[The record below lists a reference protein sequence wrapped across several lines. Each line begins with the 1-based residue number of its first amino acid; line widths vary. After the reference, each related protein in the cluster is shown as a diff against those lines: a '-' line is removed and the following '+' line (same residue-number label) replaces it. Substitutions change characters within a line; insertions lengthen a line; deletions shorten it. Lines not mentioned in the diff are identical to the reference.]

1 MSIKRLCAVFV
12 ALIVVAVQAEE
23 PVRRIAF
30 GSCANQN
37 GPQDFWAPI
46 VAFQPE
52 VFIFG
57 GDNIYA
63 DTRDMDVM
71 RAKYGR
77 LSGQPGYQ
85 QLKSG
90 ARILATWDDHD
101 YGENDAGVEY
111 PMKEES
117 ERIFLDFFDVPPEH
131 PRRQRPGIYDAVMFG
146 PEGRRVQ
153 VILLDAR
160 YFRGPLKTVEK
171 RVRGQG
177 KYLPQDDTSVTLLGD
192 AQWAWL
198 AEELRKPAEIR
209 LIVSGIQVLARD
221 HAWESWYNLPHERER
236 LFDVIRASGAEG
248 VIILSGDR
256 HHAELSRK
264 DDAVGYPLYDLTAS
278 GLNQAH
284 HGAVKEENR
293 HRVGEMY
300 DRHHFGAV
308 WIDWDADDPVIT
320 LQIRGL
326 RNEVAI
332 EKRIPLSVLR
342 F

>member
-1 MSIKRLCAVFV
+1 MLIRKLSVLFV
-12 ALIVVAVQAEE
+12 AWFAIAVAAEE
-23 PVRRIAF
+23 PLRVIGF

-46 VAFQPE
+46 LAFEPE
-52 VFIFG
+52 VFIFA

-77 LSGQPGYQ
+77 LAGQPGFQ
-85 QLKSG
+85 ALKSR

-101 YGENDAGVEY
+101 YGENDAGAEY

-117 ERIFLDFFDVPPEH
+117 ERIFLDFFEVPADH
-131 PRRQRPGIYDAVMFG
+131 PRRQRPGIYDAGIFG
-146 PEGRRVQ
+146 PDGKRVQ

-177 KYLPQDDTSVTLLGD
+177 KYLPQDDDSVTMLGD

-198 AEELRKPAEIR
+198 LEQLREPAEIR
-209 LIVSGIQVLARD
+209 FIVSGVQVLARD

-236 LFDVIRASGAEG
+236 LFDVIRSSGAEG

-264 DDAVGYPLYDLTAS
+264 DDAIGYPLFDLTAS

-284 HGAVKEENR
+284 HGAVKEDNR
-293 HRVGEMY
+293 YRVGEVY
-300 DRHHFGAV
+300 DRHHFGAIR
-308 WIDWDADDPVIT
+308 IDWDADDPVIT

-326 RNEVAI
+326 NNEPAM
-332 EKRIPLSVLR
+332 EERIPLSRLR
-342 F
+342 